1 MDSVMNIHHN
11 PMRNRERRLFAVMI
25 FAPLFAAI
33 LCLLLLD
40 QAMTLSVFGTDVAMR
55 YLLAVAGA
63 IVAVSFW
70 LYRYLQF
77 GVLAPFDILLK
88 RLGGPG
94 EAETEDEAEDE
105 AEGAGDDIAPDGA
118 GTGGAVKP
126 LGIFLQEGDGSEIC
140 RESVSRLNAE
150 IAALGRR
157 NSVNLVCGFGAAV
170 GGIVLMYVSMRSLTP
185 PRDLAD
191 FLYGFAPRFALAAF
205 LELFAYF
212 FLRLYRNGLTEI
224 KYYQNE
230 ITGIESKHTALL
242 AARAAGSDATLDEVI
257 LAFAKTDRNMI
268 LEKGQTTAA
277 IQLARL
283 ESAGMQASLRQV
295 AEIFKAGARPGEG
308 KGT

>member
-1 MDSVMNIHHN
+1 MATAMNIHPG
-11 PMRNRERRLFAVMI
+11 PMRQRERRLFSIMI
-25 FAPLFAAI
+25 GAPIGAGI

-40 QAMTLSVFGTDVAMR
+40 DAMALAVFGTEVAVR
-55 YLLAVAGA
+55 YLLAVACA

-77 GVLAPFDILLK
+77 GVLAPFDSLL
-88 RLGGPG
+88 GSPAGTG
-94 EAETEDEAEDE
+94 DDDDEGLDQ
-105 AEGAGDDIAPDGA
+105 GDDIAADIFGARGA
-118 GTGGAVKP
+118 GKP
-126 LGIFLQEGDGSEIC
+126 LGFEVREGDGSEIC

-157 NSVNLVCGFGAAV
+157 NSVNLVCGFGAAL
-170 GGIVLMYVSMRSLTP
+170 GGIVLMYVSMRSLGAP
-185 PRDLAD
+185 ADLPA
-191 FLYGFAPRFALAAF
+191 FLYGFAPRFSLAAF

-230 ITGIESKHTALL
+230 ITGIEAKHTALL

-277 IQLARL
+277 LQLARL
-283 ESAGMQASLRQV
+283 ENAGMQASLKHV
-295 AEIFKAGARPGEG
+295 ADIIRTGAKPGEG
-308 KGT
+308 RVP